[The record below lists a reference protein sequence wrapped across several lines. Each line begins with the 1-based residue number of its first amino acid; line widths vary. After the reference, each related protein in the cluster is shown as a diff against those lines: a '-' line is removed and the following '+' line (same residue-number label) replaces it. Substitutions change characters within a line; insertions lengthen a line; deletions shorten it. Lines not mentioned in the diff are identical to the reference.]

1 MTFKRKEII
10 LNLFLFLCETSRFSL
25 VYDHL
30 IEFNQL
36 ALANAEGSDDML
48 NRVMTKDNIGLAALL
63 ETKEAAWSNG
73 MLSNFV
79 FGHLT
84 PSATS
89 HVTSSFDVS
98 SRDPAGSVTDSPAA
112 AGVHGAHPLG
122 SAVL

>member
-1 MTFKRKEII
+1 METEQFYNYFLPELKRDGYDGIFSPKSRAKTMAESDRRYVDGCAIFYRTAKYLISFII
-10 LNLFLFLCETSRFSL
+10 FQRELYNDDAIKRFSL

-73 MLSNFV
+73 
-79 FGHLT
+79 
-84 PSATS
+84 
-89 HVTSSFDVS
+89 
-98 SRDPAGSVTDSPAA
+98 
-112 AGVHGAHPLG
+112 
-122 SAVL
+122 